1 MNNKTIQDLH
11 DQISEIHKRG
21 EQVGSLKIDLNNH
34 TASILRSWAD
44 KIDSG
49 EYSVDVGQIIVED
62 STQPFKQILSV
73 SVEDQG
79 KI

>member
-1 MNNKTIQDLH
+1 MNNKTIQNLR

-21 EQVGSLKIDLNNH
+21 EQVGSVKIDLKNH
-34 TASILRSWAD
+34 TASTLRSWAD

-49 EYSVDVGQIIVED
+49 EYSVDVGQIIIED